1 MTRRRIDILLY
12 SDCLCSEAFA
22 VRDTLSLANQFNG
35 LETFD
40 IRMTSVGGR
49 GVRAGGVKFQPEPAA
64 TAPYM
69 LIVPGLMGAS
79 SADLIAS
86 CERLD
91 AERAHIASAAR
102 RGTRIGAICVGAFLA
117 ATAGVLTGRRVT
129 TAWPVADALQRWR
142 TDLSV
147 SREHMVL
154 VDGPVVTT
162 GAMTAAYDLALIMV
176 AEEFGGDAAHR
187 LRKFLALDGDRSD
200 QRRYEAALA
209 GTRQNDALVE
219 RAQRALQATLNQGYD
234 LAKLAR
240 KCAASERTLLRR
252 FKSVTGES
260 PLTYRQSLVVETVKS
275 LLETTTLPLSQIPH
289 RVGYADEVSLR
300 RLFRS
305 RTGMTFRDYR
315 RRFGLLP
322 AHRGTNTPA

>member
-1 MTRRRIDILLY
+1 MTRQRIDILLY

-22 VRDTLSLANQFNG
+22 VRDTLSLCDQFNAPG
-35 LETFD
+35 AFD
-40 IRMTSVGGR
+40 LHVTSVGGR
-49 GVRAGGVKFQPEPAA
+49 AVRAGGVQFQPEPASK
-64 TAPYM
+64 APSM
-69 LIVPGLMGAS
+69 LIVPGLMGAN
-79 SADLIAS
+79 SASLIAS

-91 AERAHIASAAR
+91 AERAHIAAVAR
-102 RGTRIGAICVGAFLA
+102 RGARIGAICVGAFLA
-117 ATAGVLTGRRVT
+117 ASAGVLKGRRVT
-129 TAWPVADALQRWR
+129 TAWPVADALHRWR
-142 TDLSV
+142 ADLTV

-154 VDGPVVTT
+154 IDGPVVTT
-162 GAMTAAYDLALIMV
+162 GAMTAAYDLALALV
-176 AEEFGGDAAHR
+176 TEVHGGAAAQR

-209 GTRQNDALVE
+209 GARQSDPLVE

-260 PLTYRQSLVVETVKS
+260 PLAYRQSLVVETVKS
-275 LLETTTLPLSQIPH
+275 LLETRTLALSQIPH

-300 RLFRS
+300 RLFRT

-322 AHRGTNTPA
+322 AHRGPHMPT